1 MDFSAAHA
9 VLQRE
14 IDAQRLPGVS
24 AALMR
29 NGELIDSFCGGQAD
43 LQSGQALRPDHI
55 HRAFSN
61 TKLIASVLVLLLADQ
76 GQFSLDDPVKAWLPA
91 FGRLRVLRVLRPGA
105 TRIDD
110 TEPLQRDITLR
121 HLLSHQAELSHGVFD
136 TGTLILARHRPGR
149 GADDPALHGFLA
161 PVLVRVQG
169 AGVRRGGLNAGAGRS
184 RRLP

>member
-1 MDFSAAHA
+1 M
-9 VLQRE
+9 Q
-14 IDAQRLPGVS
+14 G
-24 AALMR
+24 
-29 NGELIDSFCGGQAD
+29 
-43 LQSGQALRPDHI
+43 
-55 HRAFSN
+55 RAFSN
-61 TKLIASVLVLLLADQ
+61 IKLIASVLLLADP
-76 GQFSLDDPVKAWLPA
+76 GQFSLDDPVKAWLPE
-91 FGRLRVLRVLRPGA
+91 FGRLRVLRAGA

-149 GADDPALHGFLA
+149 RGDDPALHGLLA